1 MADRAMAY
9 PAEVGRSQS
18 EAGFTS
24 RVSFP
29 GKSEIAGAS
38 ADPARIL
45 VINRLF
51 VEALNLLGLS
61 TVEIPRPVLRAV
73 VSEVLR
79 GGPRCGRID
88 NSHEQQFVGDTTAKS
103 ASSWLFYLA
112 GCHRRGPL
120 LLYQRTPRTGLP
132 EAPQPAEGSASN
144 WSTRG
149 PAAGS
154 TRGPD
159 SGSGGG
165 SLLPELST
173 ELVLSQ

>member
-1 MADRAMAY
+1 MAY

-61 TVEIPRPVLRAV
+61 TVDVPGPVLRAV
-73 VSEVLR
+73 VSKVLE

-88 NSHEQQFVGDTTAKS
+88 NSHEQQFVDDTTAKS

-132 EAPQPAEGSASN
+132 EAPQP
-144 WSTRG
+144 T
-149 PAAGS
+149 
-154 TRGPD
+154 
-159 SGSGGG
+159 
-165 SLLPELST
+165 LPEAPIADPAVAASWLSLALNWFCRNKVASKSCPT
-173 ELVLSQ
+173 SFSPH

>member
-1 MADRAMAY
+1 MAHST
-9 PAEVGRSQS
+9 EVGRPQL
-18 EAGFTS
+18 EAGFTG

-45 VINRLF
+45 VINRPL

-73 VSEVLR
+73 VSEVLG
-79 GGPRCGRID
+79 GGPFYGRIRD
-88 NSHEQQFVGDTTAKS
+88 SHEQQFVGDTTVKS
-103 ASSWLFYLA
+103 ASSWPFYLA

-120 LLYQRTPRTGLP
+120 LLYQRTPRVGLP

-149 PAAGS
+149 PATDP

-165 SLLPELST
+165 SLLAELST
-173 ELVLSQ
+173 ELFLSQ

>member
-1 MADRAMAY
+1 MTDRAVAY
-9 PAEVGRSQS
+9 PAEVGRPQL

-29 GKSEIAGAS
+29 GKPETAGA
-38 ADPARIL
+38 APYPFRIL
-45 VINRLF
+45 IINRLF

-61 TVEIPRPVLRAV
+61 TVDVPGPVLRAV
-73 VSEVLR
+73 VSKVLE

-120 LLYQRTPRTGLP
+120 LLYQRTPRVGLP
-132 EAPQPAEGSASN
+132 EAPQPAEGGASN
-144 WSTRG
+144 
-149 PAAGS
+149 
-154 TRGPD
+154 
-159 SGSGGG
+159 
-165 SLLPELST
+165 
-173 ELVLSQ
+173 